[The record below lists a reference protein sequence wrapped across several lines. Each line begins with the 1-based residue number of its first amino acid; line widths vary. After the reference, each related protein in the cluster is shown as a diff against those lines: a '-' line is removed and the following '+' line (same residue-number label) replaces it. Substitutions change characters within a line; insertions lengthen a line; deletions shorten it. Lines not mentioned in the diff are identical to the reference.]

1 MSSAEESRTRS
12 RIHRQAASIV
22 AAVAP
27 FAIVFGAAAATAGLT
42 LWETTG
48 FSLFV
53 FAGSAQFAAVEILG
67 DGGSVGAAA
76 LAGLLLNVRSLAFG
90 VIMAPA
96 LAGVWWKRAGM
107 SQLMIDES
115 TAVGSAQSGRRWQ
128 RYGYL
133 VTGIGVF
140 VVWNTMTVV
149 GHVIFSGAEDVIHDL
164 GLDAA
169 GPAAFLA
176 LLWPRLSQ
184 PDQRVVAILG
194 AVIAVALV
202 PLAPPGVPILAS
214 MLAVLAAPLAPR
226 SREHGGPSSVAGFTS
241 SAEGEGGTGS

>member
-1 MSSAEESRTRS
+1 MSSAEETAIRS
-12 RIHRQAASIV
+12 RIHRHAASNV
-22 AAVAP
+22 AAVTP
-27 FAIVFGAAAATAGLT
+27 LAIVFGAAAAPAGVSV
-42 LWETTG
+42 WETAG

-76 LAGLLLNVRSLAFG
+76 IAGLLLNVRSLAFG

-96 LAGVWWKRAGM
+96 LAGAWWQRAWM

-115 TAVGSAQSGRRWQ
+115 TAVGSSQRGRRWQ

-140 VVWNTMTVV
+140 VVWNAMTVV
-149 GHVIFSGAEDVIHDL
+149 GHLVFSGAEDVIHDF

-176 LLWPRLSQ
+176 LLWPRLAHR
-184 PDQRVVAILG
+184 DQRLVAILG
-194 AVIAVALV
+194 AAIAVALV

-214 MLAVLAAPLAPR
+214 MFAVLAAPLAKR
-226 SREHGGPSSVAGFTS
+226 SEGAGS
-241 SAEGEGGTGS
+241 E

>member
-1 MSSAEESRTRS
+1 MSSAEETAIRS
-12 RIHRQAASIV
+12 RIHRQAASII

-27 FAIVFGAAAATAGLT
+27 FAIVFGAAAATAGLSV
-42 LWETTG
+42 WETAG

-76 LAGLLLNVRSLAFG
+76 IAGLLLNVRSLAFG

-96 LAGVWWKRAGM
+96 LAGAWWQRAWM

-140 VVWNTMTVV
+140 VVWNATTVV
-149 GHVIFSGAEDVIHDL
+149 GHLVFSGAEEVIHDL

-176 LLWPRLSQ
+176 LLWPRLAQ
-184 PDQRVVAILG
+184 RDQRLVAILG
-194 AVIAVALV
+194 AAIAVILV

-214 MLAVLAAPLAPR
+214 MLAVLAAPLARRTPDDGER
-226 SREHGGPSSVAGFTS
+226 MSITELTS
-241 SAEGEGGTGS
+241 PAEDEVPDE